1 MSNLEYTQDYLLDT
15 LSKDDRLNDQE
26 KCEMLFGLS
35 YGDGNGVPK
44 KRFNAFMNGSCQGRD
59 YSSIL
64 EMIESSEEEILQ
76 NTQE

>member
-1 MSNLEYTQDYLLDT
+1 
-15 LSKDDRLNDQE
+15 
-26 KCEMLFGLS
+26 MLFGLS
-35 YGDGNGVPK
+35 YGDGNGVTK
-44 KRFNAFMNGSCQGRD
+44 ERFNDFMNGSCQGRD